1 MKSLLIDLHYLP
13 SLEYFCALQQFDQII
28 LEKHE
33 HFVKQS
39 YRNRCYLN
47 SAQGPEM
54 LIVPLTDKHGKVSIK
69 DVRIDYSIKWQ
80 NNHWRT
86 IESAYRKAPYYEY
99 YSDDLKKII
108 YHNHTYIFDLNLDLL
123 SFCLKCI
130 RHTPELS
137 VTVSYD
143 KIVNESFSDLRSVI
157 QPKIPHSVRPIYQA
171 VSYMQVFGNQFVPNL
186 SVIDLLFCEGPRAGS
201 LLLASR
207 NQGLNK

>member
-1 MKSLLIDLHYLP
+1 MCVSTTVSNGKTITGAQLNLRIERHLIT
-13 SLEYFCALQQFDQII
+13 STTQMI
-28 LEKHE
+28 
-33 HFVKQS
+33 
-39 YRNRCYLN
+39 
-47 SAQGPEM
+47 
-54 LIVPLTDKHGKVSIK
+54 
-69 DVRIDYSIKWQ
+69 
-80 NNHWRT
+80 
-86 IESAYRKAPYYEY
+86 
-99 YSDDLKKII
+99 LKKII

-130 RHTPELS
+130 RHTPQLS